1 MRNSK
6 LRKNM
11 LKQLPVLAVLA
22 ATVLGLFIG
31 KDLYPK
37 SPIVLEAQGA
47 CGALNLYTSLPPK
60 CKTLDG
66 KFIPMPGALPYIF
79 GHP

>member
-1 MRNSK
+1 MRSSK

-11 LKQLPVLAVLA
+11 LKQLPLLAVLV
-22 ATVLGLFIG
+22 ATVLGLLIG

-37 SPIVLEAQGA
+37 PPIVLEAQA
-47 CGALNLYTSLPPK
+47 PCGALNLYTSLPPK

-66 KFIPMPGALPYIF
+66 KFIPMPGASPYIF
-79 GHP
+79 SHP